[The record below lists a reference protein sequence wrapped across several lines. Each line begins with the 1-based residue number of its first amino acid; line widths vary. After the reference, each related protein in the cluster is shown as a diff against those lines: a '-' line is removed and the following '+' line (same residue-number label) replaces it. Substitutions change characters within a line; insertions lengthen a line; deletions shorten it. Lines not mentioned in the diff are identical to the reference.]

1 MANSLNNCTFIGYL
15 AADPEVRYS
24 ADGNAICNFRIG
36 VSSEYKKQNG
46 EQVKNTEWVRVSS
59 FGKLAGICGDW
70 LKKGSQVY
78 VAGKF
83 TTRKWVNKDGVDQ
96 YTTEIV
102 LNDMQMLGGRA
113 AEDAPAAV
121 PIPRLDAYR
130 SIKEGVVAPVDDDSV
145 PF

>member
-1 MANSLNNCTFIGYL
+1 
-15 AADPEVRYS
+15 
-24 ADGNAICNFRIG
+24 
-36 VSSEYKKQNG
+36 
-46 EQVKNTEWVRVSS
+46 VSS

>member
-102 LNDMQMLGGRA
+102 LNDMQMLGGRS

>member
-102 LNDMQMLGGRA
+102 LNDMQMLGGKDQ
-113 AEDAPAAV
+113 DAPQPNKPKA
-121 PIPRLDAYR
+121 DAYR
-130 SIKEGVVAPVDDDSV
+130 EIKEGSVAPVDDDSV